1 MRVGIIE
8 YEGSGEMAKK
18 TVDMRFEREKKRRR
32 SILIALILLLLGAI
46 MIIIGSYAFYTTTIP
61 GIVSGT
67 IANWSFKANNATST
81 FNITLKPTQSITANS
96 KIAPGTSGSFS
107 VVLKNEATLLGV
119 DYTITFSD
127 FANIPSNLKIYSDS
141 AFTTVAD
148 IVSSTYSLTGTLAAN
163 SSITKTWYWKWP
175 YGDASSITNDNSAA
189 EKNITFKVNVVG
201 VQKNQ

>member
-1 MRVGIIE
+1 MRIGIIE

>member
-1 MRVGIIE
+1 MRIGIIE
-8 YEGSGEMAKK
+8 YEGSEEMAKK
-18 TVDMRFEREKKRRR
+18 NADMRFEREKKRRR
-32 SILIALILLLLGAI
+32 SILIALILLLLGII
-46 MIIIGSYAFYTTTIP
+46 MIIIGSYAFYTTTIT
-61 GIVSGT
+61 GTISGT

-81 FNITLKPTQSITANS
+81 FNITLKPTQSVTANS

-119 DYTITFSD
+119 DYTLTFSD
-127 FANIPSNLKIYSDS
+127 FTNIPSNLKFYNDS
-141 AFTTVAD
+141 TFATVAD
-148 IVSSTYSLTGTLAAN
+148 ITSSTYSLTGTLAAN